1 MKINLK
7 NVPTQMLLIFG
18 VLSLLSVAFLI
29 YKSCNKPDVDPVTQ
43 KVQEL
48 TEINRQQQIA
58 FDHYRDSSEKAVRA
72 KDSTIRRDSISL
84 ARSQSD
90 VRKSTAIASYYAR
103 RYDSAKQA
111 LDTTAQLE
119 YGDSL
124 RWEIATV
131 NQEVDDMISK
141 TTVLV
146 GGLYDRIDG
155 LVIDL
160 SKAHQRIDQQN
171 STIVQ
176 LNDLQKPLVVE
187 NQALKKQL
195 KSAKRWGNRK
205 MVLGAGIGAAIRGLF
220 K

>member
-18 VLSLLSVAFLI
+18 ILSLLSLAFVI
-29 YKSCNKPDVDPVTQ
+29 GRSCNSPDIDPVTQ
-43 KVQEL
+43 KVKEL
-48 TEINRQQQIA
+48 TEINIQQGIA
-58 FDHYRDSSEKAVRA
+58 FDHYRDSTEKAGRA
-72 KDSTIRRDSISL
+72 KDSTIKRDSISL

-103 RYDSAKQA
+103 RYDSAKIA
-111 LDTTAQLE
+111 LDTAAQIE
-119 YGDSL
+119 YCDSL
-124 RWEIATV
+124 RWEIATI
-131 NQEVDDMISK
+131 NSEVDDVISK

-146 GGLYDRIDG
+146 GGLYERVDG
-155 LVIDL
+155 LQADL
-160 SKAHQRIDQQN
+160 SKAFHRIQQQD
-171 STIVQ
+171 STIIQ
-176 LNDLQKPLVVE
+176 LNDLQKPIVDE

-205 MVLGAGIGAAIRGLF
+205 MVLGAGIGAGIRGLF